1 MRVVC
6 GSRPSNSGPFP
17 GYDEDALDERRLVL
31 QSSVLARV
39 GVVAEDFAEEF
50 GFAGKLDLDGLWRAR
65 EDVAEDCFFD
75 CGGVVS
81 RRERERD

>member
-1 MRVVC
+1 MRVVVC
-6 GSRPSNSGPFP
+6 AYRRSDSGPLP

-31 QSSVLARV
+31 QSSVLARG

-50 GFAGKLDLDGLWRAR
+50 GFAGEMDFNGLWRAR

-75 CGGVVS
+75 CGGGN
-81 RRERERD
+81 